1 MKSQTASK
9 RTFQWKGVKFFAL
22 VVVAFVVLFA
32 VESGK
37 GAAALM
43 KSLSILKILVPIFA
57 VVIFLMALIG
67 YFTQGKS
74 RLEKLASQRGA
85 KGWFWA
91 LIIGLLS
98 HGPMYAWY
106 PALDSLRKKGL
117 RDGYIATF
125 FYARAVKLPLL
136 PLMVDYF
143 GLAFTVV
150 LTLYI
155 IIGSLVQG
163 WLVEL
168 LERTD

>member
-1 MKSQTASK
+1 MNGSK
-9 RTFQWKGVKFFAL
+9 AVPRPKGIKFLLL
-22 VVVAFVVLFA
+22 VIVAFAVLAFW
-32 VESGK
+32 ESALA
-37 GAAALM
+37 AAALE
-43 KSLSILKILVPIFA
+43 KSLDILRVLLPVFVIVIL
-57 VVIFLMALIG
+57 LMGVIG
-67 YFTQGKS
+67 YLSQGRANPE
-74 RLEKLASQRGA
+74 RLARLRGVR
-85 KGWFWA
+85 GWFWA
-91 LIIGLLS
+91 LLIGLLS

-106 PALDSLRKKGL
+106 PLLENLRARGL

-163 WLVEL
+163 WLVEIL
-168 LERTD
+168 QQRRG